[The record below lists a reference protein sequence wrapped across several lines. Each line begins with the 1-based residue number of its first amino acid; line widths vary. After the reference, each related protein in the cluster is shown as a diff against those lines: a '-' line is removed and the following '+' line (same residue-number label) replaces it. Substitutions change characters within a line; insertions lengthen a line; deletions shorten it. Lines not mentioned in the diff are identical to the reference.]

1 MKIKPLFDRIV
12 VSTEEQNTSSSGI
25 FIGNESQDKPK
36 IGTVLYAGEGNE
48 NSDGKK
54 SPMYVNVGD
63 KVLYNKFSG
72 VEATI
77 DNKQVIILRQTD
89 ILAVVE

>member
-12 VSTEEQNTSSSGI
+12 VSVDEKNTSAGGI
-25 FIGNESQDKPK
+25 FIGAEGQDKPK
-36 IGTVLYAGEGNE
+36 VGTVLYSGEGNE
-48 NSDGKK
+48 NTDGKK
-54 SPMYVNVGD
+54 TPMYVNVGD